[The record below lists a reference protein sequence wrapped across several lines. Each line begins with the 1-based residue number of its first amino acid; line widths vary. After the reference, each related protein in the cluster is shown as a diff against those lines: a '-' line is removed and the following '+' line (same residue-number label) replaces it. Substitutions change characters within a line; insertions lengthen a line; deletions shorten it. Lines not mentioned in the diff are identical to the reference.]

1 MANLYK
7 EWSKKAYEISTQEE
21 YDKFWNWY
29 LPIEKDIYN
38 ELLTNKDTVYSGTVT
53 ELATKFKVEG
63 AIACTLISLVLSINM
78 QAEFKIFESQS
89 ALYHHHR
96 FCLLLA
102 VLFCKRSKWFEVF
115 FEPMFLF
122 G

>member
-38 ELLTNKDTVYSGTVT
+38 ELLTNKDTVYTGTVT
-53 ELATKFKVEG
+53 ELATKFKVEPLTFIG
-63 AIACTLISLVLSINM
+63 FIDGINSSLKQDYVMDELDENS
-78 QAEFKIFESQS
+78 
-89 ALYHHHR
+89 
-96 FCLLLA
+96 
-102 VLFCKRSKWFEVF
+102 EVK
-115 FEPMFLF
+115 LDID
-122 G
+122 